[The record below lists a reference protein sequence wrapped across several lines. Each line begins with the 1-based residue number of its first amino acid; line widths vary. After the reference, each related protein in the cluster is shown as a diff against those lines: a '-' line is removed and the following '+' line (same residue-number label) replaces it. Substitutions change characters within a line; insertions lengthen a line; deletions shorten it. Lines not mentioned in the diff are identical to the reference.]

1 VRFAEKVVLVT
12 GAGSGIG
19 YGTAMM
25 FAAEGARLAL
35 VDIDADAASRVADEI
50 GAAGGKARAIEA
62 DVSDAES
69 VRRMAEQAREAFG
82 GVDILFNNAG
92 IELFCDFLDTSEEA
106 WDRVLGVDL
115 KSVFLCSKAI
125 APQMIERGGG
135 AIVNTASVNSFKGD
149 PTSVAYCTAKG
160 GVLMFTRAVAK
171 AFAPHNIRVN
181 CVCPGLTQ
189 TAMTG
194 RLLKGADDP
203 EALLEWALDFQA
215 IKRIGTPQ
223 DIGAGVL
230 FLASDDASW
239 MTGSAM
245 VIDGGGLA

>member
-1 VRFAEKVVLVT
+1 
-12 GAGSGIG
+12 
-19 YGTAMM
+19 
-25 FAAEGARLAL
+25 
-35 VDIDADAASRVADEI
+35 
-50 GAAGGKARAIEA
+50 
-62 DVSDAES
+62 
-69 VRRMAEQAREAFG
+69 
-82 GVDILFNNAG
+82 
-92 IELFCDFLDTSEEA
+92 
-106 WDRVLGVDL
+106 
-115 KSVFLCSKAI
+115 
-125 APQMIERGGG
+125 MIERGGG

-171 AFAPHNIRVN
+171 ALAPHNIRVN
-181 CVCPGLTQ
+181 CVCPGLTE